1 MSECG
6 DATTYTATVSKN
18 FSISELFSIKRFMY
32 TKDTKRLLQMAHE
45 RFEQTGLKQWDHDKK
60 WKKYCGICKAK
71 EELTPKI
78 QIYSN

>member
-6 DATTYTATVSKN
+6 DATAYTATVSKN
-18 FSISELFSIKRFMY
+18 FTISELFAIKRFMY

-45 RFEQTGLKQWDHDKK
+45 RFEQTGLKQWNHDKK
-60 WKKYCGICKAK
+60 WKERCAVCKAK
-71 EELTPKI
+71 EELSPKI